1 MNRTETVPAGPAARV
16 ARVAL
21 AALGALA
28 AVSLALLA
36 ACEATPPPQEPEV
49 RPVRYSQVVAAG
61 GVEAETFS
69 GVVRAQLETDL
80 SFKVSGTLIELPV
93 ALGDRLEPDALI
105 GRLDP
110 TDYRVR
116 LEEAEAGL
124 ARAVAQ
130 ERNAA
135 ASYERV
141 RGLYENRNASRSDLD
156 SARAAFESARAAVDA
171 ARQKLE
177 AAELQLS
184 YTRLRSPDACR
195 VARLA
200 AEVNQNVQAGQPI
213 VRVNCGDCPEVVINV
228 PEIYIE
234 RIANGMEASVSVAAV
249 DLREVIGTVSEVGV
263 ATGPRGATYPV
274 TVRLDDGC
282 TSARSGMAAE
292 ARLMLPATGDR
303 GELMVPTVAVGED
316 RQGRFVFVLEPA
328 DEGSGQY
335 LARRRGVETGRPDPD
350 GMVIT
355 SGLSAGELVVT
366 AGVRRIADGQRVRLL
381 DGE

>member
-1 MNRTETVPAGPAARV
+1 MTNDRTART
-16 ARVAL
+16 ALLAVAL
-21 AALGALA
+21 AVL
-28 AVSLALLA
+28 S
-36 ACEATPPPQEPEV
+36 ACEATPPPTAPEV
-49 RPVRYSQVVAAG
+49 RPVRYARVTAAG
-61 GVEAETFS
+61 ALETETFS
-69 GVVRAQLETDL
+69 GVVQAELETDL
-80 SFKVSGTLIELPV
+80 SFKVNGTLIELPV
-93 ALGDRLEPDALI
+93 ALGDRLEANELI

-110 TDYRVR
+110 TDYRVQ

-124 ARAVAQ
+124 AQARAQ

-156 SARAAFESARAAVDA
+156 SARAAFESARASVSA
-171 ARQKLE
+171 ARQRLE

-184 YTRLRSPDACR
+184 YTRLRSPAACT

-213 VRVNCGDCPEVVINV
+213 ARVNCGDCPEVVINV

-234 RIANGMEASVSVAAV
+234 RIRSGMEATVSIAAV
-249 DLREVIGTVSEVGV
+249 NLQAVTGTVSEVGV

-274 TVRLDDGC
+274 TVSLGEGC
-282 TSARSGMAAE
+282 AAARSGMAAE
-292 ARLMLPATGDR
+292 AKLALPATGDR

-328 DEGSGQY
+328 DDDTDQY
-335 LARRRGVETGRPDPD
+335 VARRRAVQTGRPDPD
-350 GMVIT
+350 GMVIIG
-355 SGLSAGELVVT
+355 GLSTDELVVT

-381 DGE
+381 DGQ

>member
-1 MNRTETVPAGPAARV
+1 MKRTESRRTTMPAP
-16 ARVAL
+16 AL
-21 AALGALA
+21 AMALA
-28 AVSLALLA
+28 IVTALALLA
-36 ACEATPPPQEPEV
+36 ACEATPPPAEPEV
-49 RPVRYSQVVAAG
+49 RPVRYSRVVAAG
-61 GVEAETFS
+61 TQEAETFS
-69 GVVRAQLETDL
+69 GVAQAPMETDL

-93 ALGDRLEPDALI
+93 ALGDRLKAGALI

-124 ARAVAQ
+124 AQARAQ

-156 SARAAFESARAAVDA
+156 SARAAFESARASVNA

-177 AAELQLS
+177 AARLQLS
-184 YTRLRSPDACR
+184 YTRLYSPADCT
-195 VARLA
+195 VARLV

-213 VRVNCGDCPEVVINV
+213 ARVNCGDCAEVVVNV
-228 PEIYIE
+228 PETYIE
-234 RIANGMEASVSVAAV
+234 RIRSGMEATVSIDAV
-249 DLREVIGTVSEVGV
+249 DLQEIAGTVSEVGV

-274 TVRLDDGC
+274 TIALGGGC
-282 TSARSGMAAE
+282 GVVRSGMAGE
-292 ARLMLPATGDR
+292 AKLLLPATGDR

-316 RQGRFVFVLEPA
+316 RQGRFVFVLEA
-328 DEGSGQY
+328 AGDGSGHY
-335 LARRRGVETGRPDPD
+335 TARRRAVETGRPDPD

-355 SGLSAGELVVT
+355 RGLSADELVVT
-366 AGVRRIADGQRVRLL
+366 AGVRRIADGQKVRLL
-381 DGE
+381 DRD